1 MSFLLILEFMS
12 NRPKE
17 MNVVSTKV
25 LLLFFPLVC
34 PFAPSISSQVT
45 PRHVLHSQPHI
56 IWHVLH
62 LQPYIIWYVL
72 HSQPHITCQV
82 ICYIPLY
89 TPSLFIT
96 CITWTQNMLRHDK
109 VKIKGAN
116 GQTAGKHRCS
126 TFVLFAFISFGL
138 FNIFRH

>member
-1 MSFLLILEFMS
+1 
-12 NRPKE
+12 
-17 MNVVSTKV
+17 
-25 LLLFFPLVC
+25 
-34 PFAPSISSQVT
+34 VT

-62 LQPYIIWYVL
+62 
-72 HSQPHITCQV
+72 SQRHITCQV
-82 ICYIPLY
+82 ICYIPRY
-89 TPSLFIT
+89 TPSVFIT

-116 GQTAGKHRCS
+116 GQTAGKHRSS
-126 TFVLFAFISFGL
+126 TFVLSAFISFGL

>member
-1 MSFLLILEFMS
+1 MS

-25 LLLFFPLVC
+25 LLLFFPPVC

-45 PRHVLHSQPHI
+45 PRQPHI

-62 LQPYIIWYVL
+62 LQPHITWHVL

-89 TPSLFIT
+89 TPSVFIT
-96 CITWTQNMLRHDK
+96 CITWTQNLPKHDK

-116 GQTAGKHRCS
+116 GQTAGKHRSS
-126 TFVLFAFISFGL
+126 TFVLSAFISFGL